1 MEINLMPHANLN
13 KKSYDR
19 AVKGMRYVKDSPCNL
34 CIVLS
39 MCLNKTATQICDC
52 PLLDPIFYSEAIK
65 LKAPGSILV
74 RIKPLHIEF
83 WLTRNS
89 ATDAVID
96 VIADNIVLFTSKVIK
111 LEKDTDYD

>member
-1 MEINLMPHANLN
+1 
-13 KKSYDR
+13 
-19 AVKGMRYVKDSPCNL
+19 
-34 CIVLS
+34 

-83 WLTRNS
+83 WLTRNT

-96 VIADNIVLFTSKVIK
+96 VVTDNIVLFTSKVIQ